1 MKKVIKLT
9 ILIGIIIISVLS
21 FHAIYASVSN
31 NLNYQGKLKDST
43 GNPITIPTTI
53 QFSLYSHI
61 TNGSPSDTPSQSGPL
76 LWSETYDGSNPNC
89 SQITPGTDGI
99 FAQHLGDCVAFP
111 SYLDF
116 TKQYYLGV
124 KIGNDA
130 EATPRVPLT
139 TSPYSFTSKRLHVEG
154 GDLYITNTDVTG
166 DILINTAGGLRITGS
181 NALFS
186 GAVYNT
192 DYSANYTDRSLV
204 DKAYVDQQLM
214 WEILATGTGGMRIQP
229 KDHSVR
235 QIYVEENSNSYTQ
248 FMVRN
253 NNDTGN
259 GAGAIIEL
267 KGSGADYANN
277 MYIGKYGASFWIPEL
292 RDNGAVLTDKNLVI
306 GTASDSHE
314 IHFVTGNSYSDLRP
328 VVVADNEGFRYTSDL
343 SATFVDRTL
352 VDKEYVDGAIASG
365 QPTFQDVVDRSIV
378 VDGYAHADLGAGEIE
393 DDGGMLAIKAHAGF
407 DLDYGVD
414 SFLTFSLN
422 GGMGDAGHAYI
433 YDDRSAGSRR
443 GLEYYAD
450 YSADYTNRTL
460 VDKEYVDD
468 AINVAAPFRL
478 SGNIISNSNGG
489 SYATDDFVFGSPS
502 LDDDGDT
509 DHDSRLF
516 FDKSSGAFRVG
527 TATGNQWDVANVGS
541 YSVAMGNNNISSGT
555 NAVAFG
561 SDSTASGN
569 NSFASGVMNS
579 ASGISSLAIGELAEA
594 RGWASVAMGGQTT
607 AYDDF
612 AIAIGLQAE
621 AYLEAAIAIGD
632 NTRSHGES
640 SVAIG
645 DHIQAYSLGEVALG
659 SYENGYTVGTNGT
672 TQWNAT
678 DRAFVVAN
686 GQGHM
691 ARSNA
696 LVILKNGTITA
707 PDFSIAEINTAGN
720 TALTTKEYVDNAVLS
735 GTNNIYASNG
745 TLTGDRTVTS
755 NGNSLEFTGTN
766 SNSFSFVASDGA
778 TNDTEFNIGDD
789 EIEIVTS
796 DGVSGSSMVYN
807 PGQFQLSTNG
817 VGGSLGLTLGTNMM
831 FSDTLNSRGVEYAA
845 DYSAN
850 YTARSLVDKGYVDSH
865 VGTSI
870 FDTDIDTGIQVE
882 RTADDDN
889 VYFQSAGHDIMR
901 MYGNADGT
909 GKSLYFGD
917 YSGEGNETKLEI
929 SDTGSSINFNGFN
942 ASFGDLEGN
951 GNESQ
956 FSIIDADQLFSADHV
971 SVQISQEGVGTGELR
986 LTENNPGSNGNNYV
1000 GFIAPTSL
1008 TGNQI
1013 WTLPSIDGNNGQVL
1027 QTNGSGTLSWRAL
1040 DQGIFDTDND
1050 TGMWVEKS
1058 ADEDMIRFDI
1068 GNSSGSAHLNAMV
1081 IDTNGEIGIGTSDP
1095 SEMLTLYAANA
1106 EMEFES
1112 SGHNSGTHTIYFK
1125 HGNDSGVGKTFI
1137 RSAASGASSN
1147 GNLSFG
1153 TNNTSGFEI
1162 TALGQI
1168 RSNYEHYLRNNA
1180 RLGSSVNSGTKY
1192 LKFSPGET
1200 KAAIFSVPAGSYG
1213 RADLR
1218 FTVGDNTTPTEK
1230 TANEYSMIIARNGNV
1245 GIGDAITPNSKLHID
1260 SGDIN
1265 TAAILTLENTGG
1277 DIQMFRTDATPEN
1290 AVTGSI
1296 GDIAFDSTN
1305 GEAYIKHSGNSS
1317 NTGWLRMLRQ
1327 GDLASLWDTDAD
1339 TGIQVEETA
1348 DDDTIRFD
1356 SLGTEMMQIT
1366 STNVDVNTDLYADRY
1381 LMNNLV
1387 NHENV
1392 ISANTNGNYK
1402 VTDYNARGT
1411 GGGYTGGITLS
1422 TDSSTLMSMYRR
1434 SGNSFVAINRD
1445 IFSTNYQNTQ
1455 QNSALLLRAPSGGD
1469 GLTIEPNANAG
1480 DSGLMLTTWTTGQLR
1495 RGGARVVARDDTTTN
1510 GYAANM
1516 FFQTS
1521 QNTANNFV
1529 DRMVIKYDGNVGIGN
1544 AIDPNALLDVR
1555 GDAIFNDDGADAD
1568 FRIEGDT
1575 DTNLFFA
1582 DAGNDRVGIG
1592 TNTPSTLLDINGNA
1606 RIRSIGSGAYSA
1618 PVNQMADG
1626 TLTTA
1631 TSDRRFKKNIT
1642 TIDDALDKVRQLRGV
1657 TYNWKDE
1664 QNKKRMTGMI
1674 AQEVNDVM
1682 PELVFQN
1689 PTDDYYGI
1697 FYGETSGLLVEAIKE
1712 LDKKQEEKNTDF
1724 KSKISKTK
1732 SKLKKLRDLENVRED
1747 NFSKINK
1754 KLDNLDES
1762 SSSFEQD
1769 ISRNRSDLIQ
1779 FSNELNIS
1787 KELFKGN
1794 EQKIAKLE
1802 EMLNEI
1808 KVHDS
1813 LVAKIIDSAKN
1824 VVEKVVF
1831 TAEIKFKDI
1840 VTFFSD
1846 VEFLEK
1852 VIFHKRTVFEDKDMA
1867 GTAVV
1872 KEGKDSTQVDFE
1884 SEFKTI
1890 PFVTATA
1897 NNNYYAFKIDN
1908 INKKGFEIK
1917 VEENAKEDLIFTWH
1931 ALAVKKENSKINE
1944 DEEENKDKEK
1954 KQDNKNEQQ
1963 KKEDDVEE
1971 KKDFSKT
1978 EGEKQENKQE
1988 EDGEASKKQEKQK
2001 DE

>member
-1 MKKVIKLT
+1 MKKVIKLM
-9 ILIGIIIISVLS
+9 ILIGVVAIFVLS
-21 FHAIYASVSN
+21 FRAIYASVSD
-31 NLNYQGKLKDST
+31 NLNYQGKLKDSA
-43 GNPITIPTTI
+43 GNPITSPTTI

-61 TNGSPSDTPSQSGPL
+61 TNGSPSDVPSQSGPL

-116 TKQYYLGV
+116 TKEYYLGV
-124 KIGNDA
+124 KVGSDA

-139 TSPYSFTSKRLHVEG
+139 TNPYSFTSKRLHVEG

-166 DILINTAGGLRITGS
+166 DILINTAGGLQITGS
-181 NALFS
+181 NAIFP
-186 GAVYNT
+186 GAVYNA
-192 DYSANYTDRSLV
+192 DYSANYTNRSLV
-204 DKAYVDQQLM
+204 DKEYVDSQLM
-214 WEILATGTGGMRIQP
+214 WEILPASTGGMRIQP
-229 KDHSVR
+229 KNNSVR
-235 QIYVEENSNSYTQ
+235 QIFVQRDDNSYTQ
-248 FMVRN
+248 FKVRN
-253 NNDTGN
+253 DNDAGN

-267 KGSGADYANN
+267 KGSGADYTNN

-292 RDNGAVLTDKNLVI
+292 RDNGAVLTDKNLII
-306 GTASDSHE
+306 GTASGSHE
-314 IHFVTGNSYSDLRP
+314 IHFVTGNSYNDLRP

-352 VDKEYVDGAIASG
+352 VDKEYVDNAITGGANNIYTNDGTLTGDRTVTSNGNSLEFTGTNNSYSFTASN
-365 QPTFQDVVDRSIV
+365 
-378 VDGYAHADLGAGEIE
+378 GATNDTQLNIGDDEIE
-393 DDGGMLAIKAHAGF
+393 IATLDGVSSSSMVYNPGQFQLSTNGPGGSLGLTLGTNMMFSDTLNSR
-407 DLDYGVD
+407 GV
-414 SFLTFSLN
+414 
-422 GGMGDAGHAYI
+422 
-433 YDDRSAGSRR
+433 
-443 GLEYYAD
+443 EYAAD
-450 YSADYTNRTL
+450 YSANYTNRSL

-502 LDDDGDT
+502 LDDDGDA

-527 TATGNQWDVANVGS
+527 TATGNQWDIANVGS
-541 YSVAMGNNNISSGT
+541 HSVAMGNNNISSGS

-569 NSFASGVMNS
+569 NSFASGIMNS
-579 ASGISSLAIGELAEA
+579 ASGLSSLAIGELADA
-594 RGWASVAMGGQTT
+594 RGWVSVAMGGQTT

-686 GQGHM
+686 GQSHM

-720 TALTTKEYVDNAVLS
+720 TALTTKEYVDNAILT
-735 GTNNIYASNG
+735 GANTLYLADG
-745 TLTGDRTVTS
+745 TLAADRTVT
-755 NGNSLEFTGTN
+755 GNNHSLSMTGLSSLYQEVSSGGDT
-766 SNSFSFVASDGA
+766 SYIEVGSDELLFGTTVAA
-778 TNDTEFNIGDD
+778 
-789 EIEIVTS
+789 
-796 DGVSGSSMVYN
+796 GSSSAFGAQGDNAYMQVDNGAGSLSSIVFRTTDMTVADQINLKGLVYADDYSAN
-807 PGQFQLSTNG
+807 YTNRSLVDKEYVDTQVTNG
-817 VGGSLGLTLGTNMM
+817 VTASNGLNKVGPDIKLGGSLSQYTVVDKNDNGVLFTGLGT
-831 FSDTLNSRGVEYAA
+831 FGVRYGTGTTYPHLDIGFHSFELGYHTASDDVSLGVSMGGKMTMTDTRHLTGIEYAA

-850 YTARSLVDKGYVDSH
+850 YTNRTLVDKEYVDNAIVAGANNIYNNDGIINESRNVIVAGGNGYTLSFKNTDVGLNFDEDVLSAYGEDGNHNSTFEIGSNNVIFNSFDSSDEKHSYLSLDHVNGVRFESNTDGIMSHETRINMDSDDIVFSRVGTATFKGATYDVDYSANYTNRSLVDKGYVDGL
-865 VGTSI
+865 V
-870 FDTDIDTGIQVE
+870 
-882 RTADDDN
+882 
-889 VYFQSAGHDIMR
+889 
-901 MYGNADGT
+901 
-909 GKSLYFGD
+909 
-917 YSGEGNETKLEI
+917 
-929 SDTGSSINFNGFN
+929 
-942 ASFGDLEGN
+942 
-951 GNESQ
+951 
-956 FSIIDADQLFSADHV
+956 
-971 SVQISQEGVGTGELR
+971 
-986 LTENNPGSNGNNYV
+986 
-1000 GFIAPTSL
+1000 
-1008 TGNQI
+1008 
-1013 WTLPSIDGNNGQVL
+1013 
-1027 QTNGSGTLSWRAL
+1027 
-1040 DQGIFDTDND
+1040 
-1050 TGMWVEKS
+1050 
-1058 ADEDMIRFDI
+1058 
-1068 GNSSGSAHLNAMV
+1068 
-1081 IDTNGEIGIGTSDP
+1081 
-1095 SEMLTLYAANA
+1095 
-1106 EMEFES
+1106 
-1112 SGHNSGTHTIYFK
+1112 
-1125 HGNDSGVGKTFI
+1125 
-1137 RSAASGASSN
+1137 
-1147 GNLSFG
+1147 
-1153 TNNTSGFEI
+1153 
-1162 TALGQI
+1162 
-1168 RSNYEHYLRNNA
+1168 
-1180 RLGSSVNSGTKY
+1180 
-1192 LKFSPGET
+1192 
-1200 KAAIFSVPAGSYG
+1200 
-1213 RADLR
+1213 
-1218 FTVGDNTTPTEK
+1218 
-1230 TANEYSMIIARNGNV
+1230 
-1245 GIGDAITPNSKLHID
+1245 
-1260 SGDIN
+1260 
-1265 TAAILTLENTGG
+1265 
-1277 DIQMFRTDATPEN
+1277 
-1290 AVTGSI
+1290 
-1296 GDIAFDSTN
+1296 
-1305 GEAYIKHSGNSS
+1305 SS
-1317 NTGWLRMLRQ
+1317 NTYWTRTGTNLSPTTA
-1327 GDLASLWDTDAD
+1327 GDDILLN
-1339 TGIQVEETA
+1339 TGE
-1348 DDDTIRFD
+1348 
-1356 SLGTEMMQIT
+1356 
-1366 STNVDVNTDLYADRY
+1366 
-1381 LMNNLV
+1381 
-1387 NHENV
+1387 
-1392 ISANTNGNYK
+1392 
-1402 VTDYNARGT
+1402 
-1411 GGGYTGGITLS
+1411 TLS
-1422 TDSSTLMSMYRR
+1422 IADL
-1434 SGNSFVAINRD
+1434 
-1445 IFSTNYQNTQ
+1445 TQ
-1455 QNSALLLRAPSGGD
+1455 GSIPFIGA
-1469 GLTIEPNANAG
+1469 
-1480 DSGLMLTTWTTGQLR
+1480 SGLVTQ
-1495 RGGARVVARDDTTTN
+1495 DN
-1510 GYAANM
+1510 
-1516 FFQTS
+1516 S
-1521 QNTANNFV
+1521 
-1529 DRMVIKYDGNVGIGN
+1529 
-1544 AIDPNALLDVR
+1544 
-1555 GDAIFNDDGADAD
+1555 
-1568 FRIEGDT
+1568 
-1575 DTNLFFA
+1575 NLFWDSNNNRLA
-1582 DAGNDRVGIG
+1582 IG
-1592 TNTPSTLLDINGNA
+1592 SNTPSEALDISGNA

-1682 PELVFQN
+1682 PELVFKN
-1689 PTDDYYGI
+1689 STDDYYGI

-1712 LDKKQEEKNTDF
+1712 LDKKQEEKNTAL

-1732 SKLKKLRDLENVRED
+1732 SKLKKLRDLENDRED

-1802 EMLNEI
+1802 ETLNEI

-1813 LVAKIIDSAKN
+1813 LVTKIIDGAKN

-1831 TAEIKFKDI
+1831 TAEIKFKDV

-1872 KEGKDSTQVDFE
+1872 KEGKDSAQVDFE

-1944 DEEENKDKEK
+1944 DEEENKNKEK
-1954 KQDNKNEQQ
+1954 KQDNKKEQQ
-1963 KKEDDVEE
+1963 KKEDDIEE

-1978 EGEKQENKQE
+1978 EGEKQGNKQE
-1988 EDGEASKKQEKQK
+1988 EGSETSKKQEKQK